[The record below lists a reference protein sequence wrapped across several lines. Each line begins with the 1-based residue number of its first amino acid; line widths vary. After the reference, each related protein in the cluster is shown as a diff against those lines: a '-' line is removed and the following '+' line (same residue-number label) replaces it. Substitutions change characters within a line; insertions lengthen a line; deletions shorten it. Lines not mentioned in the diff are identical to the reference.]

1 MSESWPKLESGEVVG
16 GSLDW
21 DVESLVEQIWT
32 DLGGQVSRLAIRHQ
46 VADVVPAF
54 QDARITTYVPIF
66 VRRRTVE
73 QLRAGLSG
81 IAPQSAQ

>member
-1 MSESWPKLESGEVVG
+1 MSESWPKLESREVAG
-16 GSLDW
+16 DTLDL

-73 QLRAGLSG
+73 QLRAGLPENTPKST
-81 IAPQSAQ
+81 Q

>member
-1 MSESWPKLESGEVVG
+1 MSESWPKLESREVTG
-16 GSLDW
+16 GTLDL

-46 VADVVPAF
+46 VADVIPAF
-54 QDARITTYVPIF
+54 QDARITAYVPIF

-73 QLRAGLSG
+73 QLRAGLPG
-81 IAPQSAQ
+81 ITPKSTQ

>member
-1 MSESWPKLESGEVVG
+1 MSENAPKL
-16 GSLDW
+16 GSREEAGSDLDW
-21 DVESLVEQIWT
+21 DVDCLVEQIWT
-32 DLGGQVSRLAIRHQ
+32 DLGGQVSRLVIRHQ

-73 QLRAGLSG
+73 QLRAGLSEITPKG
-81 IAPQSAQ
+81 

>member
-1 MSESWPKLESGEVVG
+1 MSESRPKLEIGEVVG
-16 GSLDW
+16 GNLDW
-21 DVESLVEQIWT
+21 DIESLVEQIWT
-32 DLGGQVSRLAIRHQ
+32 DLGGQVNRLAIRHQ

-81 IAPQSAQ
+81 ITPQSAQ

>member
-1 MSESWPKLESGEVVG
+1 MSENWLKLESREVAHG
-16 GSLDW
+16 DLDW
-21 DVESLVEQIWT
+21 DVESLVEQIWA
-32 DLGGQVSRLAIRHQ
+32 DLGGQVSRLAIRHK

-81 IAPQSAQ
+81 ITPKSMQ

>member
-1 MSESWPKLESGEVVG
+1 MSASRPELESGEVAG
-16 GSLDW
+16 GNLDW

-32 DLGGQVSRLAIRHQ
+32 DLGGQVSRLAIRQQ

-81 IAPQSAQ
+81 IAPKG